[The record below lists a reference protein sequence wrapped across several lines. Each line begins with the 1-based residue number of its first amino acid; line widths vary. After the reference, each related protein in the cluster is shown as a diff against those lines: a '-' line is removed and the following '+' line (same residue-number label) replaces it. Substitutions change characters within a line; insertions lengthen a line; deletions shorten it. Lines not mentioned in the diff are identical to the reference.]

1 MESVRNALKALMLM
15 GEHGAMRFVDLSDA
29 LGLARSTTHRLLVT
43 LRESGFVVQPLN
55 SRLYTLGP
63 TFAGLASPVVTHDDL
78 IAAARPVL
86 AGLRR
91 ATEET
96 ANLLTR
102 LGAEMYFLDGAEGPR
117 TVRVGLQNGT
127 RLPIVSSAAGLATLA
142 LMPPERIERVLYLAQ
157 RIRSFDEEWLFAEI
171 ETIRVTGC
179 AVGYGLAH
187 KDVSEVAIAL
197 RYQPGNHMAA
207 LSVTAPSHR
216 LDQRRAREIGTTLR
230 QAASTLSAQLS
241 RHAEEPPRR

>member
-1 MESVRNALKALMLM
+1 MESVRNALKTLMLM
-15 GEHGAMRFVDLSDA
+15 GEHGAMRFIDISDA

-43 LRESGFVVQPLN
+43 LRESGFVIQPLN

-63 TFAGLASPVVTHDDL
+63 AFAGLASPVVTHDDL

-102 LGAEMYFLDGAEGPR
+102 LGAETYFLDGVEGQR

-127 RLPIVSSAAGLATLA
+127 RLPVVSSAAGLATLA
-142 LMPPERIERVLYLAQ
+142 LMPQERIERVLFLAH
-157 RIRSFDEEWLFAEI
+157 RIRTFDEDWLFSEI
-171 ETIRVTGC
+171 ETIRTTGY
-179 AVGYGLAH
+179 AVGYGLTQ
-187 KDVSEVAIAL
+187 KDVSEVAIAF

-207 LSVTAPSHR
+207 LSVASPAHR
-216 LDQRRAREIGTTLR
+216 LDRRRAREIGVILR
-230 QAASTLSAQLS
+230 QAASTLSTQLS
-241 RHAEEPPRR
+241 RHSGERPG